1 MKEVVVNKDITKM
14 VLIEEKVRSLG
25 NCKIVKRESENIID
39 KIGTG
44 SLKREVPKQ
53 RQTIERECEWVTVD
67 KEEAQRQRAL
77 VKQRRAKMK
86 KLESQPSEDGEDGF
100 VKIRKDVLDSILD
113 KISPEGERDVEISE
127 TEKLSPSELRGKRAE
142 KAKLAKV
149 KDRERISQNRRERYL
164 NSVTESGDKKI
175 SKPLRLVIR
184 SDDEIEEARKKKKN
198 CSDFPSGKKS
208 GANSYHHPTTGR
220 LTSREKAGSWSLRNA
235 TGSDCKRG
243 QAKMKGGRELFTK
256 IACGRGEKY
265 RCRDGSEKW

>member
-1 MKEVVVNKDITKM
+1 MKHIVVNPSLTKM

-25 NCKIVKRESENIID
+25 NCKIVKRESENIVD
-39 KIGTG
+39 KVG
-44 SLKREVPKQ
+44 SGSMKREVPKQ
-53 RQTIERECEWVTVD
+53 RQTIERECDWITVD

-77 VKQRRAKMK
+77 VAQRREKMK
-86 KLESQPSEDGEDGF
+86 RIESQPREDGDNGF
-100 VKIRKDVLDSILD
+100 VSIRKDVLDSILD
-113 KISPEGERDVEISE
+113 RISPEGERDVDISE
-127 TEKLSPSELRGKRAE
+127 TELSPSELRGKRAE

-184 SDDEIEEARKKKKN
+184 SDDEIEEARKKKKKN
-198 CSDFPSGKKS
+198 CSDFPSGTRQ
-208 GANSYHHPTTGR
+208 GANPFHDPTTGR
-220 LTSREKAGSWSLRNA
+220 LTSREEAGSWSLRNA
-235 TGSDCKRG
+235 TGSACKRG